1 MQKKSSLLKSFDFFS
16 FDKKMKAEKL
26 KELKAR
32 NVLVENIFEKM
43 RDVAN
48 TESEML
54 YWTSSIERLKECG
67 TRQYKSKGGLYK
79 CRNKYCRVCLVDERH
94 KRYNKILNVFKVS
107 EKELQKGYVEAFLT
121 LNYDYTSDKVKDM
134 KIAEYLKYFQKMFQK
149 FKKELEKQNCLGYI
163 YKKEFP
169 YVCENKKFQLHY
181 HVWIC
186 IKQENLLNLQRIWQE
201 ITQRNGNLHLGSC
214 EEYQIYKYY
223 KCDQLKRNSKIEV
236 EKIANYLAKSY
247 LSVTE
252 AQKNTLVENIEDEK
266 VLKELIKK
274 TDRQLENFRCL
285 NFAGIF
291 DVAKSERKRKSEKSR
306 MFIVQNYDKEKFEN
320 EKDYL
325 NAEIYTNNEDTLLLK
340 FKSNNNCV
348 EDVEARL
355 KAKVTVLKGRG
366 IWKDTI
372 EMGDFKEIKR
382 IGMKNIEKKP
392 LKKKKTPVTTET
404 TFEIFGNIEE
414 IKDKIIASGTGGM
427 AWATELVQVI
437 LPYTNL
443 KQQSSDEDKQTI
455 KKLEAKVEELETEL
469 KELQT
474 FRVEKKQKIFSDE
487 KKSVEKSVEKSDF
500 IVIQNENEMLEL
512 EEYQM
517 QTGGGYCYITRDKKK
532 CYVNTMY
539 AKKYDKKSFKAE
551 RIEHYTNF
559 EEFNKKYHLKKTF

>member
-43 RDVAN
+43 RDEAQTDQERKSLVSRI
-48 TESEML
+48 ES
-54 YWTSSIERLKECG
+54 LKQCA
-67 TRQYKSKGGLYK
+67 TRQYKSKGALYK
-79 CRNKYCRVCLVDERH
+79 CRNKYCRVCLSDERH
-94 KRYNKILNVFKVS
+94 KRYNKILNAFEVS
-107 EKELQKGYVEAFLT
+107 EKKLEKGYVEAFLT

-149 FKKELEKQNCLGYI
+149 FKKELEKQDCLGYI

-169 YVCENKKFQLHY
+169 YVCEKFQLHY

-186 IKQENLLNLQRIWQE
+186 IKQENLLKLQQVWQE
-201 ITQRNGNLHLGSC
+201 ITQKNGNLHLGSC

-266 VLKELIKK
+266 VLKELIEK

-285 NFAGIF
+285 TLVGIF

-325 NAEIYTNNEDTLLLK
+325 NAEIYANEDTLLLK
-340 FKSNNNCV
+340 FKSNNNSV
-348 EDVEARL
+348 KDVEERFGG
-355 KAKVTVLKGRG
+355 KVTTLKGRG
-366 IWKDTI
+366 IWKDTV
-372 EMGDFKEIKR
+372 ELGNFKEVQK

-392 LKKKKTPVTTET
+392 IKKKKTPVTTERT
-404 TFEIFGNIEE
+404 TVETFEIFGNIEE
-414 IKDKIIASGTGGM
+414 IKNKIINSGTGAM

-437 LPYTNL
+437 LPYTNI
-443 KQQSSDEDKQTI
+443 KQQSNDEDKQTI

-469 KELQT
+469 TELQG
-474 FRVEKKQKIFSDE
+474 FVIEKKQEIFSNE
-487 KKSVEKSVEKSDF
+487 KQSEKSDF
-500 IVIQNENEMLEL
+500 IVVQDENDETIEL
-512 EEYQM
+512 EEYEM
-517 QTGGGYCYITRDKKK
+517 QSGGGYCYITRDKKK
-532 CYVNTMY
+532 CFVNTMF

-559 EEFNKKYHLKKTF
+559 EEFNKKYQLKKTF

>member
-1 MQKKSSLLKSFDFFS
+1 
-16 FDKKMKAEKL
+16 MKAEKL

-43 RDVAN
+43 RDEAQTDQERKSLVSRI
-48 TESEML
+48 ES
-54 YWTSSIERLKECG
+54 LKQCA
-67 TRQYKSKGGLYK
+67 TRQYKSKGALYK
-79 CRNKYCRVCLVDERH
+79 CRNKYCRVCLSDERH
-94 KRYNKILNVFKVS
+94 KRYNKILNAFEVS
-107 EKELQKGYVEAFLT
+107 EKKLEKGYVEAFLT

-149 FKKELEKQNCLGYI
+149 FKKELEKQDCLGYI

-169 YVCENKKFQLHY
+169 YVCEKFQLHY

-186 IKQENLLNLQRIWQE
+186 IKQENLLKLQQVWQE
-201 ITQRNGNLHLGSC
+201 ITQKNGNLHLGSC

-266 VLKELIKK
+266 VLKELIEK

-285 NFAGIF
+285 TLVGIF

-325 NAEIYTNNEDTLLLK
+325 NAEIYANEDTLLLK
-340 FKSNNNCV
+340 FKSNNNSV
-348 EDVEARL
+348 KDVEERFGG
-355 KAKVTVLKGRG
+355 KVTTLKGRG
-366 IWKDTI
+366 IWKDTV
-372 EMGDFKEIKR
+372 ELGNFKEVQK

-392 LKKKKTPVTTET
+392 IKKKKTPVTTERT
-404 TFEIFGNIEE
+404 TVETFEIFGNIEE
-414 IKDKIIASGTGGM
+414 IKNKIINSGTGAM

-437 LPYTNL
+437 LPYTNI
-443 KQQSSDEDKQTI
+443 KQQSNDEDKQTI

-469 KELQT
+469 TELQG
-474 FRVEKKQKIFSDE
+474 FVIEKKQEIFSNE
-487 KKSVEKSVEKSDF
+487 KQSEKSDF
-500 IVIQNENEMLEL
+500 IVVQDENDETIEL
-512 EEYQM
+512 EEYEM
-517 QTGGGYCYITRDKKK
+517 QSGGGYCYITRDKKK
-532 CYVNTMY
+532 CFVNTMF

-559 EEFNKKYHLKKTF
+559 EEFNKKYQLKKTF

>member
-43 RDVAN
+43 RNVAN
-48 TESEML
+48 TESEIL
-54 YWTSSIERLKECG
+54 HWTSSLERLKECG
-67 TRQYKSKGGLYK
+67 TRQYKTQGAMYK
-79 CRNKYCRVCLVDERH
+79 CRSKYCRICLSDERH
-94 KRYNKILNVFKVS
+94 KRYNKILNAFEVS
-107 EKELQKGYVEAFLT
+107 EKKLEKGYVEAFLT
-121 LNYDYTSDKVKDM
+121 LNYDYTSDKVKNM

-149 FKKELEKQNCLGYI
+149 FKKELEKQDCLGYI

-169 YVCENKKFQLHY
+169 YVCEKFQLHY

-186 IKQENLLNLQRIWQE
+186 IKQENLLKLQQVWQE
-201 ITQRNGNLHLGSC
+201 ITQKNGNLHLGSC

-266 VLKELIKK
+266 VLKELIEK

-285 NFAGIF
+285 TLVGIF

-325 NAEIYTNNEDTLLLK
+325 NAEIYANEDTLLLK
-340 FKSNNNCV
+340 FKSNNNSV
-348 EDVEARL
+348 KDVEERFGG
-355 KAKVTVLKGRG
+355 KVTTLKGRG
-366 IWKDTI
+366 IWKDTV
-372 EMGDFKEIKR
+372 ELGNFKEVQR

-392 LKKKKTPVTTET
+392 IKKKKTPVTTEKT
-404 TFEIFGNIEE
+404 TVEFEIFGNIEE
-414 IKDKIIASGTGGM
+414 IKNKIVNLGDGAM

-437 LPYTNL
+437 LPYTNI
-443 KQQSSDEDKQTI
+443 KQSQSSEDKQTI
-455 KKLEAKVEELETEL
+455 KKLEAKVEELQA
-469 KELQT
+469 ELQG
-474 FRVEKKQKIFSDE
+474 FIEKKQEIFSNEKQSDE
-487 KKSVEKSVEKSDF
+487 KQSKENDF
-500 IVIQNENEMLEL
+500 IVIQSENEVLEL
-512 EEYQM
+512 EEYKM
-517 QTGGGYCYITRDKKK
+517 ETGGGYCYITRDKKK

>member
-1 MQKKSSLLKSFDFFS
+1 
-16 FDKKMKAEKL
+16 MKVEKL

-43 RDVAN
+43 RDEAQ
-48 TESEML
+48 TDQERKSL
-54 YWTSSIERLKECG
+54 TSSLERLKECG
-67 TRQYKSKGGLYK
+67 TRQYKSKGALYK
-79 CRNKYCRVCLVDERH
+79 CRSKYCRICLSDERH
-94 KRYNKILNVFKVS
+94 KRYNKILNAFEVS
-107 EKELQKGYVEAFLT
+107 EKKMEKGYVEAFLT

-149 FKKELEKQNCLGYI
+149 FKKELEKQDCLGYI
-163 YKKEFP
+163 CKKEFP
-169 YVCENKKFQLHY
+169 YVCEKFQLHY

-186 IKQENLLNLQRIWQE
+186 IKQENLLKLQRIWQE
-201 ITQRNGNLHLGSC
+201 ITQKNGNLHLGSC

-325 NAEIYTNNEDTLLLK
+325 NAEIYANEDTLLLK
-340 FKSNNNCV
+340 FKSNNNSV
-348 EDVEARL
+348 EDIEEML
-355 KAKVTVLKGRG
+355 KATVTTLKGRG

-372 EMGDFKEIKR
+372 QMGDFKEVKT

-392 LKKKKTPVTTET
+392 IKKKTPVTTEKTVET

-487 KKSVEKSVEKSDF
+487 KKSVEKSDF

-559 EEFNKKYHLKKTF
+559 EEFNKKYNLKRTF

>member
-1 MQKKSSLLKSFDFFS
+1 
-16 FDKKMKAEKL
+16 MKAEKL
-26 KELKAR
+26 KELKAK
-32 NVLVENIFEKM
+32 NVSVENIFEKM
-43 RDVAN
+43 RDEAR
-48 TESEML
+48 TDQERKSLTSRLES
-54 YWTSSIERLKECG
+54 LKQCA
-67 TRQYKSKGGLYK
+67 TRQYKAKGALYK
-79 CRNKYCRVCLVDERH
+79 CRNKYCRVCLSNERH
-94 KRYNKILNVFKVS
+94 KRYNKILNAFEVS
-107 EKELQKGYVEAFLT
+107 EKKLEKGYVEAFLT
-121 LNYDYTSDKVKDM
+121 LNYDYTSDKVKNM
-134 KIAEYLKYFQKMFQK
+134 KIAEYLKYFQKKFQK
-149 FKKELEKQNCLGYI
+149 FKKELEKQDCLGYI
-163 YKKEFP
+163 CKKEFP
-169 YVCENKKFQLHY
+169 YVYEKNFFQLHY

-186 IKQENLLNLQRIWQE
+186 IKQENLEKLQKKWRE
-201 ITQRNGNLHLGSC
+201 ITGGQGNLHIGSC

-266 VLKELIKK
+266 VLKELIEK

-285 NFAGIF
+285 NFFGIF

-325 NAEIYTNNEDTLLLK
+325 NAEIYANEDTLLLK
-340 FKSNNNCV
+340 FKSNNNSV
-348 EDVEARL
+348 EDIEEML
-355 KAKVTVLKGRG
+355 KATVTTLKGRG

-372 EMGDFKEIKR
+372 QMGDFKEVKT

-392 LKKKKTPVTTET
+392 IKKKTPVTTEKTVET

-559 EEFNKKYHLKKTF
+559 EEFNKKYNLKRTF

>member
-43 RDVAN
+43 RNVAN
-48 TESEML
+48 TESEIL
-54 YWTSSIERLKECG
+54 HWTSSLERLKECG
-67 TRQYKSKGGLYK
+67 TRQYKTQGAMYK
-79 CRNKYCRVCLVDERH
+79 CRSKYCRICLSDERH
-94 KRYNKILNVFKVS
+94 KRYNKILNAFEVS
-107 EKELQKGYVEAFLT
+107 EKKLEKGYVEAFLT
-121 LNYDYTSDKVKDM
+121 LNYDYTSDKVKNM

-149 FKKELEKQNCLGYI
+149 FKKELEKQDCLGYI

-169 YVCENKKFQLHY
+169 YVCEKFQLHY

-186 IKQENLLNLQRIWQE
+186 IKQENLLKLQQVWQE
-201 ITQRNGNLHLGSC
+201 ITQKNGNLHLGSC

-266 VLKELIKK
+266 VLEELIKK

-285 NFAGIF
+285 NFCGIF
-291 DVAKSERKRKSEKSR
+291 DVAKSERERKSERSR
-306 MFIVQNYDKEKFEN
+306 MFIVQNYSKEKFEN

-325 NAEIYTNNEDTLLLK
+325 NAEIYANEDTLLLK
-340 FKSNNNCV
+340 FKSNNNSV
-348 EDVEARL
+348 KDVEERFGG
-355 KAKVTVLKGRG
+355 KVTTLKGRG

-372 EMGDFKEIKR
+372 EMGDFKEVKR
-382 IGMKNIEKKP
+382 IGMKNKKP
-392 LKKKKTPVTTET
+392 IVKKTPVTTEKVE

-414 IKDKIIASGTGGM
+414 IKQKIINGGNGAM

-455 KKLEAKVEELETEL
+455 KKLEAKVEELQA
-469 KELQT
+469 ELQG
-474 FRVEKKQKIFSDE
+474 FIEKKQGIFSDE
-487 KKSVEKSVEKSDF
+487 KQSEKSDF

-512 EEYQM
+512 EEYKM
-517 QTGGGYCYITRDKKK
+517 ETGGGYCYITRDKKK

>member
-1 MQKKSSLLKSFDFFS
+1 
-16 FDKKMKAEKL
+16 MKVEKL
-26 KELKAR
+26 KELKAK
-32 NVLVENIFEKM
+32 NVSVENIFEKM
-43 RDVAN
+43 RNVAN
-48 TESEML
+48 TESEIL
-54 YWTSSIERLKECG
+54 HWTSGIERLKECG
-67 TRQYKSKGGLYK
+67 TRQYKTQGAMYK
-79 CRNKYCRVCLVDERH
+79 CRGKYCRICLSDERH
-94 KRYNKILNVFKVS
+94 KRYNKILNAFEVS
-107 EKELQKGYVEAFLT
+107 EKKLEKGYVEAFLT
-121 LNYDYTSDKVKDM
+121 LNYDYTSDKVKNM

-149 FKKELEKQNCLGYI
+149 FKKELEKQDCLGYI
-163 YKKEFP
+163 CKKEFP

-186 IKQENLLNLQRIWQE
+186 IKQENLLKLQQIWQE

-266 VLKELIKK
+266 VLKELIEK

-285 NFAGIF
+285 NFFGIF

-325 NAEIYTNNEDTLLLK
+325 NAEIYANEDTLLLK
-340 FKSNNNCV
+340 FKSNNNSV
-348 EDVEARL
+348 KDVEERFGG
-355 KAKVTVLKGRG
+355 KVTTLKGRG
-366 IWKDTI
+366 IWKDTV
-372 EMGDFKEIKR
+372 ELGNFKEVQR

-392 LKKKKTPVTTET
+392 IRKKTPVTTEKTTVET

-414 IKDKIIASGTGGM
+414 IKNKIINSGTGAM

-437 LPYTNL
+437 LPYTNI
-443 KQQSSDEDKQTI
+443 KQSQSSEDKQTI
-455 KKLEAKVEELETEL
+455 KKLEAKVEELQA
-469 KELQT
+469 ELQG
-474 FRVEKKQKIFSDE
+474 FIEKKQEIFSNEKQSDE
-487 KKSVEKSVEKSDF
+487 KQSEKSDF

-512 EEYQM
+512 EEYKM
-517 QTGGGYCYITRDKKK
+517 ECGGGYCYITRDKKK

-551 RIEHYTNF
+551 EIGHYTNF
-559 EEFNKKYHLKKTF
+559 EEFNKKYQLKKTF

>member
-1 MQKKSSLLKSFDFFS
+1 
-16 FDKKMKAEKL
+16 MKVEKL

-43 RDVAN
+43 RDEAQ
-48 TESEML
+48 TDQERKSL
-54 YWTSSIERLKECG
+54 TSSLERLKECG
-67 TRQYKSKGGLYK
+67 TRQYKSKGALYK
-79 CRNKYCRVCLVDERH
+79 CRSKYCRICLSDERH
-94 KRYNKILNVFKVS
+94 KRYNKILNAFEVS
-107 EKELQKGYVEAFLT
+107 EKKMEKGYVEAFLT

-149 FKKELEKQNCLGYI
+149 FKKELEKQDCLGYI
-163 YKKEFP
+163 CKKEFP
-169 YVCENKKFQLHY
+169 YVCEKFQLHY

-186 IKQENLLNLQRIWQE
+186 IKQENLLKLQRIWQE
-201 ITQRNGNLHLGSC
+201 ITQKNGNLHLGSC

-291 DVAKSERKRKSEKSR
+291 DVAKSERERKSEKSR

-325 NAEIYTNNEDTLLLK
+325 NAEIYANEDTLLLK
-340 FKSNNNCV
+340 FKSN
-348 EDVEARL
+348 
-355 KAKVTVLKGRG
+355 KATVTTLKGRG

-372 EMGDFKEIKR
+372 QMGDFKEVKT

-392 LKKKKTPVTTET
+392 IKKKTPVTTEKTVET

-559 EEFNKKYHLKKTF
+559 EEFNKKYNLKRTF

>member
-43 RDVAN
+43 RDEAQTDQERKSLVSRI
-48 TESEML
+48 ES
-54 YWTSSIERLKECG
+54 LKQCA
-67 TRQYKSKGGLYK
+67 TRQYKSKGALYK
-79 CRNKYCRVCLVDERH
+79 CRNKYCRVCLSDERH
-94 KRYNKILNVFKVS
+94 KRYNKILNAFEVS
-107 EKELQKGYVEAFLT
+107 EKKLEKGYVEAFLT

-149 FKKELEKQNCLGYI
+149 FKKELEKQDCLGYI

-169 YVCENKKFQLHY
+169 YVCEKFQLHY

-186 IKQENLLNLQRIWQE
+186 IKQENLLKLQQVWQE
-201 ITQRNGNLHLGSC
+201 ITQKNGNLHLGSC

-266 VLKELIKK
+266 VLKELIEK

-285 NFAGIF
+285 TLVGIF

-325 NAEIYTNNEDTLLLK
+325 NAEIYANEDTLLLK
-340 FKSNNNCV
+340 FKSNNNSV
-348 EDVEARL
+348 KDVEERFGG
-355 KAKVTVLKGRG
+355 KVTTLKGRG
-366 IWKDTI
+366 IWKDTV
-372 EMGDFKEIKR
+372 ELGNFKEVQK

-392 LKKKKTPVTTET
+392 IKKKKTPVTTEKT
-404 TFEIFGNIEE
+404 TVETFEIFGNIEE
-414 IKDKIIASGTGGM
+414 IKNKIINSGTGAM

-437 LPYTNL
+437 LPYTNI
-443 KQQSSDEDKQTI
+443 KQQSNDEDKQTI

-469 KELQT
+469 TELQG
-474 FRVEKKQKIFSDE
+474 FVIEKKQEIFSNE
-487 KKSVEKSVEKSDF
+487 KQSEKSDF
-500 IVIQNENEMLEL
+500 IVVQDENDETIEL
-512 EEYQM
+512 EEYEM
-517 QTGGGYCYITRDKKK
+517 QSGGGYCYITRDKKK
-532 CYVNTMY
+532 CFVNTMF

-559 EEFNKKYHLKKTF
+559 EEFNKKYQLKKTF

>member
-1 MQKKSSLLKSFDFFS
+1 
-16 FDKKMKAEKL
+16 MKAEKL
-26 KELKAR
+26 KELKAK
-32 NVLVENIFEKM
+32 NVSVENIFEKM
-43 RDVAN
+43 RDEAQ
-48 TESEML
+48 TDQERKSLISRLES
-54 YWTSSIERLKECG
+54 LKQCG

-94 KRYNKILNVFKVS
+94 KRYNKILNAFKVS

-186 IKQENLLNLQRIWQE
+186 IKQENLLKLQRIWQE
-201 ITQRNGNLHLGSC
+201 ITQKNGNLHLGSC

-291 DVAKSERKRKSEKSR
+291 DVAKSERERKSEKSR

-325 NAEIYTNNEDTLLLK
+325 NAEIYANEDTLLLK
-340 FKSNNNCV
+340 FKSNNNSV
-348 EDVEARL
+348 EDIEEML
-355 KAKVTVLKGRG
+355 KATVTTLKGRG

-372 EMGDFKEIKR
+372 QMGDFKEVKT

-392 LKKKKTPVTTET
+392 IKKKTPVTTEKTVET

-559 EEFNKKYHLKKTF
+559 EEFNKKYNLKRTF